1 MAWPKGMKRVGH
13 VNKDGTPHRKRGQAM
28 EPRVQ
33 TDKDP
38 RPKVQVIVKPRGEE
52 AVTKVARPVP
62 AIHGAT
68 NQAVI
73 EPCPNCGYAYADG
86 GACPE
91 CPWTRYD
98 PNCPHC
104 KKVKNG

>member
-1 MAWPKGMKRVGH
+1 
-13 VNKDGTPHRKRGQAM
+13 M

>member
-1 MAWPKGMKRVGH
+1 MAWPKGMPRKGH
-13 VNKDGTPHRKRGQAM
+13 VNKDGTQHRKKGEGRLA
-28 EPRVQ
+28 PRVV
-33 TDKDP
+33 TD
-38 RPKVQVIVKPRGEE
+38 REPKVQVVRKPDPE
-52 AVTKVARPVP
+52 VMTVQKVAPKV
-62 AIHGAT
+62 HGAT

-104 KKVKNG
+104 KKAKNG